1 MAAENEN
8 VAAGLAEETKGK
20 GKAVA
25 AEEPVEK
32 SDAMDEDEDS
42 SDEEEAPEAAEAV
55 EEEDGMEE
63 IDLNNIVEGG
73 RRTRGRVIDF
83 AKAAE
88 ENPAEEDDDEDD
100 DDFAADESKMD
111 ED

>member
-1 MAAENEN
+1 MRKDSTEPRNIHETDTMAAENEN

-42 SDEEEAPEAAEAV
+42 SDEEEAPEAAEAGKN
-55 EEEDGMEE
+55 EPPRLLQ
-63 IDLNNIVEGG
+63 I
-73 RRTRGRVIDF
+73 
-83 AKAAE
+83 
-88 ENPAEEDDDEDD
+88 
-100 DDFAADESKMD
+100 
-111 ED
+111 